1 MQVLL
6 IWPALRRCF
15 LAPYVPLPIS
25 GSESVPALSQPFP
38 DNVRYQKTPGL
49 QLGHVFTKDK
59 EITKMARFISVEID
73 SAQLRVAEM
82 DRAGKRERIVQC
94 FNIPLAPGIVEDGE
108 VRDTKNLADIL
119 VESLEAHNVKT
130 RRVYYVAGSSRIAS
144 RRIQIPVVKK
154 NKIQGILE
162 ENGTE
167 YFPVDISKY
176 VLSYTIMGELKES
189 ADGTAMAAPQYDLLA
204 YVAPKT
210 ISIACQEMSDNA
222 GLNMIGIGYVGDSIY
237 QAVRGMYGQGLHLL
251 AKIEMGHTVI
261 SIVKDGDLALQRS
274 INYGVDAAIEVMM
287 NEPVFGEPANE
298 WHALDILCGRNC
310 IHSRLEME
318 NVENMPAMA
327 AARAEVTE
335 SFRYLIG
342 NISRIMDYYISRNL
356 GAAFDSIE
364 LCGLGAGVKGIA
376 DLFSYELAQSV
387 RVLDALPGQPMPAM
401 EGGDSMYRYIA
412 LAAPSVS
419 GLNLMERVTR
429 QKKNQVESLK
439 GATIICIIGVAA
451 GLILSAVGIGNHLY
465 QYYTGKSLEKQIAAM
480 HSVQEL
486 YDTYVTA
493 KSKTESF
500 DKLYAYTVTPN
511 ESLRTFLEEMEE
523 KVPSDLVITNF
534 TANGT
539 EVSFQFTVND
549 KNEAAKL
556 LTQMRTFESLSD
568 VTTSG
573 LEESDNGEVTM
584 LVVGTYA
591 QPAVINSSAQ

>member
-1 MQVLL
+1 
-6 IWPALRRCF
+6 
-15 LAPYVPLPIS
+15 
-25 GSESVPALSQPFP
+25 
-38 DNVRYQKTPGL
+38 
-49 QLGHVFTKDK
+49 
-59 EITKMARFISVEID
+59 
-73 SAQLRVAEM
+73 
-82 DRAGKRERIVQC
+82 
-94 FNIPLAPGIVEDGE
+94 
-108 VRDTKNLADIL
+108 
-119 VESLEAHNVKT
+119 
-130 RRVYYVAGSSRIAS
+130 
-144 RRIQIPVVKK
+144 
-154 NKIQGILE
+154 
-162 ENGTE
+162 
-167 YFPVDISKY
+167 
-176 VLSYTIMGELKES
+176 
-189 ADGTAMAAPQYDLLA
+189 
-204 YVAPKT
+204 
-210 ISIACQEMSDNA
+210 
-222 GLNMIGIGYVGDSIY
+222 
-237 QAVRGMYGQGLHLL
+237 
-251 AKIEMGHTVI
+251 
-261 SIVKDGDLALQRS
+261 
-274 INYGVDAAIEVMM
+274 
-287 NEPVFGEPANE
+287 
-298 WHALDILCGRNC
+298 
-310 IHSRLEME
+310 
-318 NVENMPAMA
+318 MPAMA

-401 EGGDSMYRYIA
+401 EGGDSMYHLYIA

-451 GLILSAVGIGNHLY
+451 GLVLSAVGIGNHLY

-500 DKLYAYTVTPN
+500 DKLYSYTVTPN

-539 EVSFQFTVND
+539 EVSSS
-549 KNEAAKL
+549 L
-556 LTQMRTFESLSD
+556 L
-568 VTTSG
+568 
-573 LEESDNGEVTM
+573 
-584 LVVGTYA
+584 
-591 QPAVINSSAQ
+591 